1 MEENFWGNTSMSF
14 RDEIAK
20 QALSLPPEDRV
31 YLADQLEQ
39 SLPHEEF
46 ATAEIAMAWASEVDR
61 RLDAYDS
68 GQTTATGVDE
78 VMRRLRQRLAEHR
91 ERKADT

>member
-1 MEENFWGNTSMSF
+1 MSL

-20 QALSLPPEDRV
+20 QALSLSPEDRA

-39 SLPHEEF
+39 SLPHEQF

-61 RLDAYDS
+61 RLEAYDS
-68 GQTTATGVDE
+68 GQTQAAGFDE
-78 VMRRLRQRLAEHR
+78 VIHRLRHSLAER
-91 ERKADT
+91 RARRAAE

>member
-1 MEENFWGNTSMSF
+1 MEENFWGNTSMSL

-39 SLPHEEF
+39 SLPHDEF

-61 RLDAYDS
+61 RLDAFDS
-68 GQTTATGVDE
+68 GQTQAAGFDE
-78 VMRRLRQRLAEHR
+78 VMHRLRQRLAEYR
-91 ERKADT
+91 AGKAAT